1 MASHTCLGIWSSVYV
16 PRKLPLPSVS
26 SSCTK
31 ASEEAWVG
39 SMMRNTGGSTPLGS
53 PMDREVKEEVGEA
66 EEVERGLERVR
77 EQL

>member
-1 MASHTCLGIWSSVYV
+1 MTSHTCLGIWSSVYV
-16 PRKLPLPSVS
+16 PRKLPLPFVS

-39 SMMRNTGGSTPLGS
+39 NMMRNTGGSTPLGS
-53 PMDREVKEEVGEA
+53 PMDREEEVGEA

>member
-1 MASHTCLGIWSSVYV
+1 
-16 PRKLPLPSVS
+16 
-26 SSCTK
+26 
-31 ASEEAWVG
+31 
-39 SMMRNTGGSTPLGS
+39 MMRNTGGSTPLGI

>member
-1 MASHTCLGIWSSVYV
+1 MTSHTCLGIWSSVYV
-16 PRKLPLPSVS
+16 PRKLPLPFVS

-39 SMMRNTGGSTPLGS
+39 NMMRNTGGSTPLGN
-53 PMDREVKEEVGEA
+53 PMDREEEVGEA